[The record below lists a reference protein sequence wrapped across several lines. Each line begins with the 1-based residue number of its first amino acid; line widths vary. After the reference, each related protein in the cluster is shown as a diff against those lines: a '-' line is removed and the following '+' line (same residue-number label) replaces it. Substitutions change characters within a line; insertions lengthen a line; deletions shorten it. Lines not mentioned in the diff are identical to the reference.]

1 MKRTK
6 IICTIGPACS
16 DEATLTGMIQ
26 AGMNVAR
33 LNFSHGTYE
42 EHLARI
48 ELIRTVRDKLG
59 LPVPILLDTKGPE
72 YRIRTFRTHKV
83 MVEEGQRF
91 VFTTRDVEGD
101 ENCVSVS
108 YKNLAAELNV
118 GDIIL
123 VNDGLVKF
131 RVREKTETDLICD
144 TLIGGELSD
153 RKSMSFPDKV
163 LHQVY
168 LSEQDK
174 ADLLFVRAFLDA
186 HGGGDINLIAKLE
199 NRAGVDN
206 AEQILACC
214 DGLMVARGD
223 MGVEIPYVELPA
235 IQKRLITMCRLKGG
249 LAITATEMLES
260 MIAKPRPTR
269 AEISDVA
276 NAVFDGTSAIMLS
289 GETAAGRYPVE
300 AVQAMAAIAQEAET
314 HIDYVSRFAQQT
326 FDFRSNTDALSHAS
340 CQLAI
345 DTNAT
350 CIVATT
356 LTGLMGRLV
365 CRFRPPMPIIGMTT
379 NAKAYRQLAMS
390 WNVLPVV
397 VDEFTST
404 DVLFYHAMLV
414 ARQMGLAKK
423 GDTIVITG
431 GITNGAS
438 GNSNI
443 IKVETLQK

>member
-174 ADLLFVRAFLDA
+174 ADLLFGIEQDVGKARKPRRRGQRRADPGLLRRSDGRPRR
-186 HGGGDINLIAKLE
+186 HGRGDPLRGAARHSKAADHYVPAQGRACDHRHGN
-199 NRAGVDN
+199 AGVDDRK
-206 AEQILACC
+206 APAHPSGDL
-214 DGLMVARGD
+214 GRG
-223 MGVEIPYVELPA
+223 
-235 IQKRLITMCRLKGG
+235 KRR
-249 LAITATEMLES
+249 
-260 MIAKPRPTR
+260 
-269 AEISDVA
+269 V
-276 NAVFDGTSAIMLS
+276 
-289 GETAAGRYPVE
+289 
-300 AVQAMAAIAQEAET
+300 
-314 HIDYVSRFAQQT
+314 
-326 FDFRSNTDALSHAS
+326 
-340 CQLAI
+340 
-345 DTNAT
+345 
-350 CIVATT
+350 
-356 LTGLMGRLV
+356 
-365 CRFRPPMPIIGMTT
+365 
-379 NAKAYRQLAMS
+379 
-390 WNVLPVV
+390 
-397 VDEFTST
+397 
-404 DVLFYHAMLV
+404 
-414 ARQMGLAKK
+414 
-423 GDTIVITG
+423 
-431 GITNGAS
+431 
-438 GNSNI
+438 
-443 IKVETLQK
+443 